1 VALACHAERL
11 GSLGGVLKRFL
22 IGGVAIALLS
32 GAATAPVAL
41 NKVTTIANEVFPGV
55 NRIHAPTGV
64 IAEAY
69 GGAPQTFLLIGSDK
83 RPKAKS
89 AFDRANPPHSD
100 TLLLVRLDPNQGQT
114 SVLSIPRD
122 LLAKIVTPSGQVYY
136 PEKINA
142 AYTIGS
148 YMKGT
153 DGGARLAAET
163 VEHLLGIK
171 LNGVVDAT
179 FKGFIEVV
187 DSLGCVY
194 INVDHRYFNAN
205 EGTEAT
211 NYSAI
216 NLQPGYQKL
225 CYENALSYVRYR
237 HHDSDF
243 VRVAR
248 QQDFIRNLREQ
259 VSTSN
264 LIGEIDKVSKAV
276 GRAITTTFP
285 PSASEL
291 IKLTKLIVFSQE
303 KPLRQVKFRFA
314 TDNTK
319 IGNGEYV
326 TATPKEIHET
336 VEDFLHGN
344 QHVTVP
350 HHLASTSAPAAHGHG
365 HAGFTPA
372 AIGLYPTSSS
382 ARAQVFNAAVRL
394 PFPVLYPTLQTGA
407 AEPQGIRAYTLKDQ
421 QGHVHHAF
429 IEVFQQNGLGGYYD
443 VEGMDWTNPPIV
455 SHVNQEVS
463 LGGRHYMLVADGSN
477 IHVIAWREGNVLYW
491 VNNTLREDLT
501 NPQMINIAQSAHP
514 LH

>member
-1 VALACHAERL
+1 M
-11 GSLGGVLKRFL
+11 LKRFL
-22 IGGVAIALLS
+22 IGGVVIALLS
-32 GAATAPVAL
+32 GAATATVAL

-55 NRIHAPTGV
+55 NRIHAPASV

-69 GGAPQTFLLIGSDK
+69 GGSPQTFLLIGSDK

-122 LLAKIVTPSGQVYY
+122 LLARIVTPSGQVYY

-148 YMKGT
+148 SLKGT

-163 VEHLLGIK
+163 VERLLGIK

-194 INVDHRYFNAN
+194 INVDHRYYNP
-205 EGTEAT
+205 EGTGF
-211 NYSAI
+211 SAI

-237 HHDSDF
+237 HTDSDF

-259 VSTSN
+259 VSPTD
-264 LIGEIDKVSKAV
+264 LLGEIDRVSKAV

-314 TDNTK
+314 SDNTK
-319 IGNGEYV
+319 IGGSDYV
-326 TATPKEIHET
+326 TATPQQIHET

-344 QHVTVP
+344 QHVAVP
-350 HHLASTSAPAAHGHG
+350 HHLASTSSSHGHG
-365 HAGFTPA
+365 HHASFTPA

-382 ARAQVFNAAVRL
+382 GRSEVFNAAVRL
-394 PFPVLYPTLQTGA
+394 PFPVIYPTLQTGPA
-407 AEPQGIRAYTLKDQ
+407 VPQGIRAYTLPDQ
-421 QGHVHHAF
+421 HGHTHHAF

-443 VEGMDWTNPPIV
+443 VEGTDWTDPPIIN
-455 SHVNQEVS
+455 HINQEVS
-463 LGGRHYMLVADGSN
+463 LGGRHYMFVDDGSN
-477 IHVIAWREGNVLYW
+477 IHVIAWRQGHVLYW
-491 VNNTLREDLT
+491 VSNTLREDLT

>member
-1 VALACHAERL
+1 VW
-11 GSLGGVLKRFL
+11 KRFL

-32 GAATAPVAL
+32 GAATATVAL

-55 NRIHAPTGV
+55 NRIGAPAGV

-69 GGAPQTFLLIGSDK
+69 GGSPQTFLLIGSDK

-122 LLAKIVTPSGQVYY
+122 LLARIVTPGGQVYY

-153 DGGARLAAET
+153 GGGARLAAET

-319 IGNGEYV
+319 IGSGEYV
-326 TATPKEIHET
+326 TATPQEIHET

-344 QHVTVP
+344 QHVAVP
-350 HHLASTSAPAAHGHG
+350 HHLASTSAPASHGHG
-365 HAGFTPA
+365 HVGFTA
-372 AIGLYPTSSS
+372 AKIGLYPTSSS
-382 ARAQVFNAAVRL
+382 DRARAFNAAVRL
-394 PFPVLYPTLQTGA
+394 PFPVIYPGLQTGA

-421 QGHVHHAF
+421 QGQTHHAF

-455 SHVNQEVS
+455 NHVNQEVS
-463 LGGRHYMLVADGSN
+463 LGGRRYMFVDDGSN
-477 IHVIAWREGNVLYW
+477 IHVIAWRQGHVLYW

-514 LH
+514 LR

>member
-1 VALACHAERL
+1 MWKRFL
-11 GSLGGVLKRFL
+11 LGGVT
-22 IGGVAIALLS
+22 IALLS
-32 GAATAPVAL
+32 GAATATVAL

-55 NRIHAPTGV
+55 NRIHAPAGV
-64 IAEAY
+64 IAEPY
-69 GGAPQTFLLIGSDK
+69 GGAAQTFLLIGSDK

-122 LLAKIVTPSGQVYY
+122 LLSRIVTPSGQVYY
-136 PEKINA
+136 PEKING

-148 YMKGT
+148 ALKGN

-163 VEHLLGIK
+163 VERLLGIK

-194 INVDHRYFNAN
+194 VNVDHRYYHSNA
-205 EGTEAT
+205 EGED
-211 NYSAI
+211 YSEI

-225 CYENALSYVRYR
+225 CYDNALSYVRYR

-259 VSTSN
+259 ISSGN
-264 LIGEIDKVSKAV
+264 LIGEIDRVSKAV

-314 TDNTK
+314 TDNTR
-319 IGNGEYV
+319 IGGADYV
-326 TATPKEIHET
+326 TTTPRMIHET
-336 VEDFLHGN
+336 VEDFLHGD
-344 QHVTVP
+344 QHVAVP
-350 HHLASTSAPAAHGHG
+350 RHLASTSASAGRGHG
-365 HAGFTPA
+365 HTGFTPA
-372 AIGLYPTSSS
+372 QIGLYPTSSS
-382 ARAQVFNAAVRL
+382 DRAQVFNAAVGL
-394 PFPVLYPTLQTGA
+394 PFPVVYPGLQTGPA
-407 AEPQGIRAYTLKDQ
+407 VPQGIHAYTLKDP
-421 QGHVHHAF
+421 QGHTHHAF
-429 IEVFQQNGLGGYYD
+429 VEVFQQNGLGGYYD
-443 VEGMDWTNPPIV
+443 VEGMDWTEPPIV
-455 SHVNQEVS
+455 NHVNQEVS
-463 LGGRHYMLVADGSN
+463 LGGRHYMFVDDGSA
-477 IHVIAWREGNVLYW
+477 IHVVAWREGGVLYW
-491 VNNTLREDLT
+491 VNNTLREDLS
-501 NPQMINIAQSAHP
+501 NPQMINIAQSAHV

>member
-1 VALACHAERL
+1 MW
-11 GSLGGVLKRFL
+11 KRFL

-32 GAATAPVAL
+32 GAATATVAL

-55 NRIHAPTGV
+55 NRIHAPKGL

-100 TLLLVRLDPNQGQT
+100 TLLLVRLDPNLGQT

-122 LLAKIVTPSGQVYY
+122 LLVRIVSESGQVYY
-136 PEKINA
+136 PEKING

-148 YMKGT
+148 MSKGK

-163 VEHLLGIK
+163 VERLLGIR
-171 LNGVVDAT
+171 LNGVIDAT
-179 FKGFIEVV
+179 FRGFIDVV

-194 INVDHRYFNAN
+194 INVDRRYYNPV
-205 EGTEAT
+205 GTGF
-211 NYSAI
+211 SAI
-216 NLQPGYQKL
+216 DLQPGYQKL
-225 CYENALSYVRYR
+225 CYEKALSYVRYR
-237 HHDSDF
+237 HTDSDF

-248 QQDFIRNLREQ
+248 QQDFIRSLREQ
-259 VSTSN
+259 VSPSD
-264 LIGEIDKVSKAV
+264 LLGQIDTVSKAV

-291 IKLTKLIVFSQE
+291 IKLTKLIAFSQQ

-319 IGNGEYV
+319 IGGGDYV
-326 TATPKEIHET
+326 TASPQQIHET
-336 VEDFLHGN
+336 VEDFLHGH
-344 QHVTVP
+344 QHVAVP
-350 HHLASTSAPAAHGHG
+350 HHLASTGTGHHGHG
-365 HAGFTPA
+365 HHASFTPA
-372 AIGLYPTSSS
+372 AIGLYPTSSAS
-382 ARAQVFNAAVRL
+382 GRTEAFNAAVRL
-394 PFPVLYPTLQTGA
+394 PFPVIYPALKTGPA
-407 AEPQGIRAYTLKDQ
+407 VPQGIRAYTVKDQ
-421 QGHVHHAF
+421 HGHEHHAF
-429 IEVFQQNGLGGYYD
+429 IEVFQQNGLGAYYD

-455 SHVNQEVS
+455 AHPNQEET
-463 LGGRHYMLVADGSN
+463 LGGRRYMFIDDGSA
-477 IHVIAWREGNVLYW
+477 IHVIAWREGHVLYW

>member
-1 VALACHAERL
+1 MW
-11 GSLGGVLKRFL
+11 KRFL

-32 GAATAPVAL
+32 GAATATVAL

-55 NRIHAPTGV
+55 NRIHAPKGV
-64 IAEAY
+64 ITEAY
-69 GGAPQTFLLIGSDK
+69 GGAPQTFLLIGSDR

-100 TLLLVRLDPNQGQT
+100 TLLLVRLDPNLGQT

-122 LLAKIVTPSGQVYY
+122 LLVKITSESGQVYY
-136 PEKINA
+136 PEKING

-148 YMKGT
+148 MDKGN
-153 DGGARLAAET
+153 DGGARLAAVT
-163 VEHLLGIK
+163 VERLLGIK
-171 LNGVVDAT
+171 LNGVIDAT
-179 FKGFIEVV
+179 FRGFIDVV

-194 INVDHRYFNAN
+194 INVDRRYYNPT
-205 EGTEAT
+205 GTGF
-211 NYSAI
+211 SAI
-216 NLQPGYQKL
+216 DLQPGYQKL

-237 HHDSDF
+237 HTDSDF

-259 VSTSN
+259 VSPGD
-264 LIGEIDKVSKAV
+264 LLGQIDTVSKAV

-291 IKLTKLIVFSQE
+291 IKLTKLIAFSQQ
-303 KPLRQVKFRFA
+303 KPLRQVKFHFA

-319 IGNGEYV
+319 IGGGDYV
-326 TATPKEIHET
+326 TASPKMIHET
-336 VEDFLHGN
+336 VEDFLYGH
-344 QHVTVP
+344 QKVAVP
-350 HHLASTSAPAAHGHG
+350 HHLASTGASSGHKRG
-365 HAGFTPA
+365 HRASFTPA

-382 ARAQVFNAAVRL
+382 GRAQIFNAAVNI
-394 PFPVLYPTLQTGA
+394 PFPVIYPALQTGPA
-407 AEPQGIRAYTLKDQ
+407 VPQGIRAYTLKDQ
-421 QGHVHHAF
+421 HGHIHHAF

-455 SHVNQEVS
+455 ANPNQEVT
-463 LGGRHYMLVADGSN
+463 LGGRHYMFIDDGAA
-477 IHVIAWREGNVLYW
+477 IHLIAWREGHVLYW

-501 NPQMINIAQSAHP
+501 NPQMINIAQSAKP

>member
-1 VALACHAERL
+1 MSFLPATRLDDQRPPSLAR
-11 GSLGGVLKRFL
+11 GMWKRFL
-22 IGGVAIALLS
+22 LGGVAIALLS
-32 GAATAPVAL
+32 GAATATVAL

-55 NRIHAPTGV
+55 NRIHAPKGV

-83 RPKAKS
+83 RAKSKS

-100 TLLLVRLDPNQGQT
+100 TMLLVRLDPNQGQT

-122 LLAKIVTPSGQVYY
+122 LLAKIVSPSGQVYY
-136 PEKINA
+136 PEKINS

-148 YMKGT
+148 MLHGN
-153 DGGARLAAET
+153 DGGARLTAET
-163 VEHLLGIK
+163 LENLLGIK

-194 INVDHRYFNAN
+194 INVDHRYYHVNGPGA
-205 EGTEAT
+205 E
-211 NYSAI
+211 NYSEI

-225 CYENALSYVRYR
+225 CYNNALSYVRYR
-237 HHDSDF
+237 HGDSDF

-259 VSTSN
+259 VSPTD
-264 LIGEIDKVSKAV
+264 LLGEIDRVSKAV

-314 TDNTK
+314 SDNTK
-319 IGNGEYV
+319 IGGGSYV
-326 TATPKEIHET
+326 TATPQMIHET
-336 VEDFLHGN
+336 VEEFLQGH

-350 HHLASTSAPAAHGHG
+350 HHLASTSTGHAHGH
-365 HAGFTPA
+365 HASFTPA

-382 ARAQVFNAAVRL
+382 SHTEVFNAAVRL
-394 PFPVLYPTLQTGA
+394 PFPVIYPSLQTGPA
-407 AEPQGIRAYTLKDQ
+407 TPQGIRAYTLKDQ
-421 QGHVHHAF
+421 QGHTHHAF
-429 IEVFQQNGLGGYYD
+429 IEVFQQDSQGGYYN
-443 VEGMDWTNPPIV
+443 VEGMDWVNIPLFAHARV
-455 SHVNQEVS
+455 QKSHSV
-463 LGGRHYMLVADGSN
+463 GA
-477 IHVIAWREGNVLYW
+477 
-491 VNNTLREDLT
+491 TT
-501 NPQMINIAQSAHP
+501 
-514 LH
+514 

>member
-1 VALACHAERL
+1 
-11 GSLGGVLKRFL
+11 VLKRFL

-32 GAATAPVAL
+32 GAATATVAL

-55 NRIHAPTGV
+55 NRIHAPAGV

-83 RPKAKS
+83 RAKSKS

-100 TLLLVRLDPNQGQT
+100 TMLLVRLDPNQGQT

-122 LLAKIVTPSGQVYY
+122 LLAKIATPSGQVYY
-136 PEKINA
+136 PEKING

-148 YMKGT
+148 SLKGT

-163 VEHLLGIK
+163 IEHLLGIK
-171 LNGVVDAT
+171 LNGVIDAT

-194 INVDHRYFNAN
+194 INVDHRYYHVNGLGG
-205 EGTEAT
+205 E
-211 NYSAI
+211 NYSEI

-225 CYENALSYVRYR
+225 CYNNALSYVRYR
-237 HHDSDF
+237 HGDSDF

-259 VSTSN
+259 VSPSD
-264 LIGEIDKVSKAV
+264 LLGEIDRVSKAV

-314 TDNTK
+314 SDNTK
-319 IGNGEYV
+319 IGGGDYV
-326 TATPKEIHET
+326 TATPQQIHET
-336 VEDFLHGN
+336 VENFLHGH
-344 QHVTVP
+344 QHVAVP
-350 HHLASTSAPAAHGHG
+350 HHLASTSAGGSGHG
-365 HAGFTPA
+365 HHARSFTPA

-382 ARAQVFNAAVRL
+382 NHSELFNAAVHV
-394 PFPVLYPTLQTGA
+394 PFPVIYPALETGPA
-407 AEPQGIRAYTLKDQ
+407 VGQGIRAYTLKDQ
-421 QGHVHHAF
+421 QGHTHHAF
-429 IEVFQQNGLGGYYD
+429 IEVFQQNGQGGYYD
-443 VEGMDWTNPPIV
+443 VQGMDWTNPPIIN
-455 SHVNQEVS
+455 HVNQEVS
-463 LGGRHYMLVADGSN
+463 LGGRHYMFVDDGSA
-477 IHVIAWREGNVLYW
+477 IHLIAWRQGHVLYW

>member
-1 VALACHAERL
+1 MW
-11 GSLGGVLKRFL
+11 KRFL

-32 GAATAPVAL
+32 GAATATVAL
-41 NKVTTIANEVFPGV
+41 NKVTSIANDVFHT
-55 NRIHAPTGV
+55 RINAPKSV

-69 GGAPQTFLLIGSDK
+69 GGSPQTFLLIGSDK
-83 RPKAKS
+83 RPKSKS

-122 LLAKIVTPSGQVYY
+122 LLAKIVTPSGQTYY
-136 PEKINA
+136 PEKING

-148 YMKGT
+148 SLKGN

-163 VEHLLGIK
+163 IERLLGIK
-171 LNGVVDAT
+171 LNGVIDAT
-179 FKGFIEVV
+179 FRGFIDVV

-194 INVDHRYFNAN
+194 INVDHRYYHVNGVGA
-205 EGTEAT
+205 E

-225 CYENALSYVRYR
+225 CYDSALSYVRYR
-237 HHDSDF
+237 HGDSDF

-259 VSTSN
+259 VSPTD
-264 LIGEIDKVSKAV
+264 LLGEIDRVSKAV

-319 IGNGEYV
+319 IGGGDYV
-326 TATPKEIHET
+326 TATPKQIHET
-336 VEDFLHGN
+336 VEEFLHARR
-344 QHVTVP
+344 QVTVP
-350 HHLASTSAPAAHGHG
+350 HHLATNSVSGHG
-365 HAGFTPA
+365 HHGGFTPA
-372 AIGLYPTSSS
+372 AIGLYPTTSSS
-382 ARAQVFNAAVRL
+382 GRSELFDAAVRL

-407 AEPQGIRAYTLKDQ
+407 AVPQGIRVYTLKDE
-421 QGHVHHAF
+421 QGHRHHAF

-443 VEGMDWTNPPIV
+443 VEGMDWTNPPIIN
-455 SHVNQEVS
+455 HVNQEVS
-463 LGGRHYMLVADGSN
+463 LGGRHYMIVDDGSA
-477 IHVIAWREGNVLYW
+477 IHVIAWRQGHTLYW

>member
-1 VALACHAERL
+1 MW
-11 GSLGGVLKRFL
+11 KRFL
-22 IGGVAIALLS
+22 IGGVTIALLS
-32 GAATAPVAL
+32 GAATATVAL

-55 NRIHAPTGV
+55 NRIHAPAGV

-89 AFDRANPPHSD
+89 LFDRSNPPHSD

-122 LLAKIVTPSGQVYY
+122 LLAKIVTPGGQIYY

-171 LNGVVDAT
+171 LNGVIDAT

-194 INVDHRYFNAN
+194 INVDRRYYNP
-205 EGTEAT
+205 EGTGF
-211 NYSAI
+211 SAI

-237 HHDSDF
+237 HTDSDF

-259 VSTSN
+259 VSSSD
-264 LIGEIDKVSKAV
+264 LIGQIDTVSKAV

-314 TDNTK
+314 SDNTV
-319 IGNGEYV
+319 IGGGAYV
-326 TATPKEIHET
+326 TATPQMIHET

-350 HHLASTSAPAAHGHG
+350 HHLASTSAPSRHGHG

-372 AIGLYPTSSS
+372 AIGLYPTSSGD
-382 ARAQVFNAAVRL
+382 RAQVFNAAVKL
-394 PFPVLYPTLQTGA
+394 PFPVIYPGLQTGP

-421 QGHVHHAF
+421 QGHTHHAF

-443 VEGMDWTNPPIV
+443 VEGMDWTEPPIV
-455 SHVNQEVS
+455 AHPNHEVS
-463 LGGRHYMLVADGSN
+463 LGGRHYMFIDDGSA
-477 IHVIAWREGNVLYW
+477 IHLIAWREGGVLYW
-491 VNNTLREDLT
+491 VNNTLREDLS
-501 NPQMINIAQSAHP
+501 NQQMINIAQSAHA
-514 LH
+514 LR

>member
-1 VALACHAERL
+1 MACHAGAL
-11 GSLGGVLKRFL
+11 GSLGVMLKRFL

-32 GAATAPVAL
+32 GAATATVAL

-55 NRIHAPTGV
+55 NRIRAPAGV

-69 GGAPQTFLLIGSDK
+69 GGSPQTFLLIGSDK

-89 AFDRANPPHSD
+89 AFDRTNPPHSD

-122 LLAKIVTPSGQVYY
+122 LLAKIVTPGGQVYY

-148 YMKGT
+148 YMKGN

-194 INVDHRYFNAN
+194 INVDHRYYNP
-205 EGTEAT
+205 EGTGF
-211 NYSAI
+211 SAI
-216 NLQPGYQKL
+216 NLQPGYQRL

-237 HHDSDF
+237 HTDSDF

-259 VSTSN
+259 VSPSD
-264 LIGEIDKVSKAV
+264 LLGEIDRVSKAV

-314 TDNTK
+314 SDSTK
-319 IGNGEYV
+319 IGGADYV
-326 TATPKEIHET
+326 TATPQQIHET
-336 VEDFLHGN
+336 VEDFLHGD
-344 QHVTVP
+344 QHVAVP
-350 HHLASTSAPAAHGHG
+350 HHLASTGSSSHGHG
-365 HAGFTPA
+365 HAAGFTPA

-382 ARAQVFNAAVRL
+382 SHSELFNAAVRV
-394 PFPVLYPTLQTGA
+394 PFPVIYPSLQTGPA
-407 AEPQGIRAYTLKDQ
+407 VPQGIHTYTLKDQ
-421 QGHVHHAF
+421 QGHTHHAF

-455 SHVNQEVS
+455 NHVNQEVS
-463 LGGRHYMLVADGSN
+463 LGGRHYMFVDDGSN
-477 IHVIAWREGNVLYW
+477 IHVVAWREGRVLYW

>member
-1 VALACHAERL
+1 MWKRFL
-11 GSLGGVLKRFL
+11 LGGVT
-22 IGGVAIALLS
+22 IALLS
-32 GAATAPVAL
+32 GAATATVAL

-83 RPKAKS
+83 RAKS
-89 AFDRANPPHSD
+89 KDQFDRENPPHSD
-100 TLLLVRLDPNQGQT
+100 TLLLVRLDPDQGQT

-122 LLAKIVTPSGQVYY
+122 LLARIVTPGGQVYY

-148 YMKGT
+148 SLKGT

-163 VEHLLGIK
+163 VERLLGIK

-194 INVDHRYFNAN
+194 VNVDHRYYHSSA
-205 EGTEAT
+205 EGE

-237 HHDSDF
+237 HTDSDF

-248 QQDFIRNLREQ
+248 QQDFIRSLREQ
-259 VSTSN
+259 VSTSD
-264 LIGEIDKVSKAV
+264 LIGEIDRVSKAV

-314 TDNTK
+314 SDNTR
-319 IGNGEYV
+319 IGGADYV
-326 TATPKEIHET
+326 TTTPRMIHET
-336 VEDFLHGN
+336 VEDFLHGD
-344 QHVTVP
+344 QRVAVP
-350 HHLASTSAPAAHGHG
+350 HHLASTGAFAGHGHG

-382 ARAQVFNAAVRL
+382 DRSQVFNAAVGL
-394 PFPVLYPTLQTGA
+394 PFPVVYPALQTGPA
-407 AEPQGIRAYTLKDQ
+407 VPQGIHAYTLRDQ

-429 IEVFQQNGLGGYYD
+429 VEVFQQNGLGGYYD
-443 VEGMDWTNPPIV
+443 VEGMDWSDPPIV
-455 SHVNQEVS
+455 DHVNQEVS
-463 LGGRHYMLVADGSN
+463 LGGRHYMFVDDGSAIHLVA
-477 IHVIAWREGNVLYW
+477 WRAGGVLYW

-501 NPQMINIAQSAHP
+501 NPQMINIAQSAHA